1 MFNSNSANQGIEVYQ
16 KYGSA
21 WLESK
26 ADENHT
32 KEILEML
39 VSHISEITGVP
50 YILDLC
56 CGYGRLTLP
65 LLSKLLNVVGVD
77 LSPTLIQEA
86 ESRRV
91 KLNLGNNMSFQVG
104 DMRRIPFQSSQFDF
118 GYCVWASLN
127 FLSNLEDQ
135 IKAFTEIYRVLKP
148 GGKFLIEIP
157 FHEDKNPIVQEI
169 ETEGIKYLYFP
180 FTQSYIQGLLVRFSF
195 CNFYIS
201 TNFIANR
208 KRTIILLE
216 K

>member
-1 MFNSNSANQGIEVYQ
+1 MSNSNPMNQGIEVYR

-32 KEILEML
+32 REILEML
-39 VSHISEITGVP
+39 MSHISEITGAP

-65 LLSKLLNVVGVD
+65 LLEKLLNVVGVD

-104 DMRRIPFQSSQFDF
+104 DMRRIPFPSSQFDF
-118 GYCVWASLN
+118 GFCVWASLN

-135 IKAFTEIYRVLKP
+135 TRAFTEIYRVLKP

-157 FHEDKNPIVQEI
+157 FHEDKNPVVQEI
-169 ETEGIKYLYFP
+169 EVEGIKYLYFP
-180 FTQSYIQGLLVRFSF
+180 FTRSYLENILSKISF
-195 CNFYIS
+195 QFYSMEEIK
-201 TNFIANR
+201 IANR
-208 KRTIILLE
+208 KRMVVYM
-216 K
+216 KK